1 MSVQSRHSAR
11 IVSITRSACAFAFG
25 AWIGVRMTRI
35 PSDRS
40 TVSNGPVNFASRSRM
55 RNRAGLVRAS
65 SPRARLRACS
75 GDPRRVGVRRCRTHV
90 DPPAAQLDE
99 HEDVQSPEPGGLDGA
114 AVAGDDAIRVRAEE
128 LGPGWAGPSWGRPR
142 SGRSEQGPDRRCADA
157 DPELPELPSDPDTT
171 PSGVLPGEP
180 EDERTDRRIDRWP
193 AGAAGPAVRPLPPH
207 EFAVPAEEG
216 RRGDE
221 EGDPALTRDRAT
233 GRREQD
239 PVDDPEPGWARRP
252 LQHPELMAENE
263 DLKVLRSLGSTSLSG
278 ADEGADDEVDER
290 PHRPIVPGGTSAN
303 LRFRPPR
310 VRQAGKDSATLR
322 AAVGFREGASLK
334 RASAELV
341 LDAHADVGEGPVW
354 DAWSETLVW
363 VDIMANELH
372 RYNPTSG
379 RDEITDVGQPVGC
392 VALRRSGGVVLALRD
407 GFAALDAEA
416 GEPRLLAPVEAA
428 RPQHRMNDGKCDS
441 EGRFWAGTMGMKAEP
456 GVGSLYRLESDW
468 SVAKVMGGVSIS
480 NGLGWSPDDRTMYY
494 TDTPTRTIQA
504 FDYEPDSGRF
514 GNRRSF
520 VTITD
525 GPGKPDG
532 LAVDAEG
539 FVWTALWPGWAV
551 HRYSPAGDLD
561 LVVSLPVAQVANC
574 AFGGRELDD
583 LYITTAANG
592 LSAAD
597 IAVQPHAGGIFV
609 FRAGVPGLPVHEF
622 AG

>member
-1 MSVQSRHSAR
+1 M
-11 IVSITRSACAFAFG
+11 
-25 AWIGVRMTRI
+25 
-35 PSDRS
+35 
-40 TVSNGPVNFASRSRM
+40 
-55 RNRAGLVRAS
+55 
-65 SPRARLRACS
+65 
-75 GDPRRVGVRRCRTHV
+75 
-90 DPPAAQLDE
+90 
-99 HEDVQSPEPGGLDGA
+99 
-114 AVAGDDAIRVRAEE
+114 
-128 LGPGWAGPSWGRPR
+128 
-142 SGRSEQGPDRRCADA
+142 
-157 DPELPELPSDPDTT
+157 
-171 PSGVLPGEP
+171 
-180 EDERTDRRIDRWP
+180 
-193 AGAAGPAVRPLPPH
+193 
-207 EFAVPAEEG
+207 
-216 RRGDE
+216 
-221 EGDPALTRDRAT
+221 
-233 GRREQD
+233 
-239 PVDDPEPGWARRP
+239 
-252 LQHPELMAENE
+252 
-263 DLKVLRSLGSTSLSG
+263 
-278 ADEGADDEVDER
+278 
-290 PHRPIVPGGTSAN
+290 
-303 LRFRPPR
+303 
-310 VRQAGKDSATLR
+310 
-322 AAVGFREGASLK
+322 K

-354 DAWSETLVW
+354 DARSETLVW

-379 RDEITDVGQPVGC
+379 RDETTDVGQPVGC

-468 SVAKVMGGVSIS
+468 SVAKVMGGVTIS

-494 TDTPTRTIQA
+494 TDTPTRTIEA
-504 FDYEPDSGRF
+504 FDYEPDSGRL
-514 GNRRSF
+514 GDRRSF

-525 GPGKPDG
+525 GPGNPDG

-561 LVVSLPVAQVANC
+561 LVVSLPVAQVASC